1 MLSTI
6 EAPLTRAA
14 FEAALLAAVERW
26 PCEKTR
32 FYRLLAS
39 GRCPQS
45 VILRYARS
53 TYVSAKLF
61 CAIIGELVDKAP
73 DKEARLIML
82 ENLLEEEGILLNP
95 RRGLVLRPETRH
107 PALALRFL
115 RACGG
120 DDGEGG
126 AGQLGDGEPGRDG
139 DGVNATAPGR
149 RMLAEGR
156 WLEAVA
162 FLLVGQELK
171 FSHAAACFFDAFGQ
185 YGLSARDLAFF
196 AVHVEADCQHGR
208 QALDLLLDR
217 ALTVDAQRL
226 CLRAAEDGA
235 RHWFEMHGT
244 RPGLRHA
251 A

>member
-1 MLSTI
+1 MLSAI

-26 PCEKTR
+26 PCEQTR
-32 FYRLLAS
+32 FYRLLAT
-39 GRCPQS
+39 GRCPHK
-45 VILRYARS
+45 VVLRYARS

-61 CAIIGELVDKAP
+61 CAIVAELADKAP
-73 DKEARLIML
+73 DREARLLML
-82 ENLLEEEGILLNP
+82 ENLLEEEGIILNP
-95 RRGLVLRPETRH
+95 RRGLVPRPEARH

-120 DDGEGG
+120 DDNESG
-126 AGQLGDGEPGRDG
+126 AGQLGDGEPQRDG
-139 DGVNATAPGR
+139 DGLNATAPGR
-149 RMLAEGR
+149 AMLTQGR
-156 WLEAVA
+156 WLEAVS

-171 FSHAAACFFDAFGQ
+171 FSEASARLFEGLRRH
-185 YGLSARDLAFF
+185 GLSARDLAFF

-208 QALDLLLDR
+208 QALDLVLNR
-217 ALTVDAQRL
+217 ALTADAQRR

-235 RHWFEMHGT
+235 RHWFEMHGSA
-244 RPGLRHA
+244 PSLRRA